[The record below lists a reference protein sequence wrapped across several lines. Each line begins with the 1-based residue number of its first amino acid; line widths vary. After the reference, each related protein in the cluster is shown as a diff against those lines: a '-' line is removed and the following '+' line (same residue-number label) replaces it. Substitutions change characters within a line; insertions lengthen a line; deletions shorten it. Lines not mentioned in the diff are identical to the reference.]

1 MWQEYSKHGELYPD
15 EMRFQNEMFQ
25 GHRKLNLHQL
35 TRSFCSSCFEW
46 CQSFYLRRWNGSGPP
61 SYMIKQPLCLIWG
74 MKKAMRY
81 KNWKSRPTWLR
92 SWKEHRRETLPIHLR
107 PYHWFL
113 CHHVLPTKEE
123 STESDSAA
131 WFSYITIFQHYKW
144 QFIQIIIYSPLCCSK
159 PVLISSVE
167 HKNIYFK
174 ELKIQ
179 TMKLNGVQKPHWI
192 AQINSKTFFKISFT
206 FHRRKSYRI
215 GTTWGW
221 ILCATYPYWSDQD
234 TKLMSINH

>member
-81 KNWKSRPTWLR
+81 KTGR
-92 SWKEHRRETLPIHLR
+92 
-107 PYHWFL
+107 
-113 CHHVLPTKEE
+113 
-123 STESDSAA
+123 AA
-131 WFSYITIFQHYKW
+131 PPGCAVEKNTDEKHF
-144 QFIQIIIYSPLCCSK
+144 QFIWGPTTDFYVTTFFQPKRKVQKVTLLLGSAILQ
-159 PVLISSVE
+159 
-167 HKNIYFK
+167 YFSIK
-174 ELKIQ
+174 VTVHPNHHLLTLMLFQ
-179 TMKLNGVQKPHWI
+179 TRINFFCGTQKYIFRRTEDPNNETQWGPKPHWI